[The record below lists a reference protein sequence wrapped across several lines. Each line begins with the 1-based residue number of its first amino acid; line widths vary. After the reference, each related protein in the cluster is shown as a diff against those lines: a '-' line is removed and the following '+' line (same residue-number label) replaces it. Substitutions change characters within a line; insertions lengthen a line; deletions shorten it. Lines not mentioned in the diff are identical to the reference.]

1 MAESSSDSDHFRYH
15 DRLSRW
21 ATRTIH
27 RETGSHPTVD
37 VTAKVNTITSTL
49 QVSLTVVT
57 LDRFLSSLS
66 RVMVTACISFYFST
80 VINDPQVT
88 VSKQPSLLSHS
99 SVGPKKENS
108 LPLPFVAAPFVA
120 GISSKPAVMVV
131 LPSVA
136 FGWLCPP
143 FCLPFPFFF
152 FLLFVFLVLT
162 QGLAHAMQVLSL
174 PLGPSASYPSS
185 F

>member
-1 MAESSSDSDHFRYH
+1 MAESSSDSDHFRYS

-21 ATRTIH
+21 ATRTVH
-27 RETGSHPTVD
+27 REAGSHPTVD

-57 LDRFLSSLS
+57 FDRFLSSLS
-66 RVMVTACISFYFST
+66 CAMVTACILFYFST
-80 VINDPQVT
+80 VINDPQVNA
-88 VSKQPSLLSHS
+88 SKQPSLLSHS
-99 SVGPKKENS
+99 SVGQKKENS
-108 LPLPFVAAPFVA
+108 LPLPFVAAHVSCL
-120 GISSKPAVMVV
+120 GISSKPAIMVV
-131 LPSVA
+131 LPTVA

-152 FLLFVFLVLT
+152 FCCLFFW
-162 QGLAHAMQVLSL
+162 
-174 PLGPSASYPSS
+174 